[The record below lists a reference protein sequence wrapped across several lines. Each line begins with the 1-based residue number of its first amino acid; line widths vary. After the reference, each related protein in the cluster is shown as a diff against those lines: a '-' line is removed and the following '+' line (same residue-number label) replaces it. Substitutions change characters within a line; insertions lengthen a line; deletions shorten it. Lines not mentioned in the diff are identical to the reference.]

1 MKFSLE
7 NLFDIKQ
14 LIRHLAAGLERLK
27 FEDNFEGFQVTLVIS
42 AGSELKFRNQLN
54 FIPSKYIVLFQ
65 QGNGLV
71 TAGDT
76 TWTSDFL
83 YMKNHGAADV
93 TVKLQFLR

>member
-14 LIRHLAAGLERLK
+14 LLRHLAVGLERLTLR
-27 FEDNFEGFQVTLVIS
+27 DNFQGFEITLVIP
-42 AGSELKFRNQLN
+42 AGTELKFRNQLN

-65 QGNGLV
+65 QGDGLV

-76 TWTSDFL
+76 KWTSDFL
-83 YMKNHGAADV
+83 YMKNHGAAEV
-93 TVKLQFLR
+93 RVKLHFLR

>member
-7 NLFDIKQ
+7 NIFNLAQ
-14 LIRHLAAGLERLK
+14 LKKHMAAGLERLTLK
-27 FEDNFEGFQVTLVIS
+27 DNFEGFEITLVIPAS
-42 AGSELKFRNQLN
+42 SEIKLRNQLN

-76 TWTSDFL
+76 EWTRDFL
-83 YMKNHGAADV
+83 YMKNQGVSQV